1 MPLVKAGHGAPA
13 VLDICGNARMM
24 VEKGALGVIG
34 GSGLYS
40 MAGLKVEQEVAL
52 ATPFG
57 QPSDSYVVGR
67 LEGRQVV
74 FLPRHGCTHSI
85 LPGELNF
92 RANIW
97 GFKKLGIER
106 IVSVSA
112 VGTMKEEI
120 EPLHVVM
127 PDQFIDRTR
136 GRVETFFGDGAV
148 AHVSLA
154 DPVCGDL
161 HDALVLAAQEAGAT
175 VWPNGTYVCI
185 EGPTFST
192 RAESFLYRSWGVSVI
207 GMTNVQEAKLAR
219 EAEICYATVA
229 LATDYDCWRE
239 AEEAVTGQMV
249 LENLKKNVAT
259 AQDIVRR
266 LAASDLAER
275 TCPCKDALAQALV
288 TQPDQ
293 MPAETRRKLD
303 IIIGKY
309 VK

>member
-1 MPLVKAGHGAPA
+1 
-13 VLDICGNARMM
+13 M
-24 VEKGALGVIG
+24 VEKGALGIIG

-40 MAGLKVEQEVAL
+40 MAGLQVEREVAVS
-52 ATPFG
+52 TPFG

-67 LEGRQVV
+67 LEGRQLV

-106 IVSVSA
+106 IVSISA
-112 VGTMKEEI
+112 VGSMKDDI
-120 EPLHVVM
+120 EPLHVVL

-136 GRVETFFGDGAV
+136 GRIETFFGEGAV

-154 DPVCGDL
+154 EPVCPDL
-161 HDALVLAAQEAGAT
+161 HDALVAAARAAGAT
-175 VWPNGTYVCI
+175 VWPDGTYICI

-192 RAESFLYRSWGVSVI
+192 RAESHLYRSWGVSVI

-229 LATDYDCWRE
+229 LVTDYDCWHE

-249 LENLKKNVAT
+249 LENLKKNVAR

-266 LAASDLAER
+266 LAGSDIGER

-293 MPAETRRKLD
+293 MPAQTRRKLD